1 MVDFSS
7 TKAPKVDGE
16 DAKAL
21 ALWVEDEFERLQA
34 ALLGAPSL
42 ELRTSYN
49 PPLRPQTGMIAYAD
63 GTKWNPG
70 YGEGGYIQNSAGLW
84 IPLST
89 TVGPVVFP
97 AVQVA
102 SSDPNTLDDYE
113 EGTWTPIFSFATPGN
128 LAVTYNF
135 RNAYYTKV
143 GRLVTVSFA
152 LILTPFTWTTSAG
165 GASIGG
171 LPFVPMPSD
180 ANYRAYAPLLFQ
192 GITKAG
198 YSSVTLAIIG
208 NTSSALVLASG
219 SGVVI
224 DSVNAADMP
233 SGGTPILAGSVSYV
247 TAT

>member
-7 TKAPKVDGE
+7 TKGPQVEDG
-16 DAKAL
+16 DAKAVVFW
-21 ALWVEDEFERLQA
+21 AEDEFERLQA
-34 ALLGAPSL
+34 ALLGLPTL

-49 PPLRPQTGMIAYAD
+49 PPLRPQPGMIAYAD

-70 YGEGGYIQNSAGLW
+70 YGEGGYVQNSAGLW
-84 IPLST
+84 VPLST
-89 TVGPVVFP
+89 TVSPVVFP
-97 AVQVA
+97 AAQVA

-113 EGTWTPIFSFATPGN
+113 EGFWTPTLSFATPGD

-143 GRLVTVSFA
+143 GRLATISFA
-152 LILTPFTWTTSAG
+152 LILTPFTWTTAAG
-165 GASIGG
+165 GATIGG

-180 ANYRAYAPLLFQ
+180 TNYRAYAPLLFA
-192 GITKAG
+192 GVTKAG
-198 YSSVTLAIIG
+198 YSAVILAIIG
-208 NTSSALVLASG
+208 NNSTASVLASG
-219 SGVVI
+219 SGVAI

-233 SGGTPILAGSVSYV
+233 SGGTPVLAGSVSYV